1 MSVLTNG
8 FLFPFRQYNESEVLN
23 FFSLDGT
30 GNNGMLVAIQTG
42 VQDPTAMAGQYRTAA
57 PNGYAITNVGNYG
70 YGTPRKVRAATTSDN
85 KYNILGVT
93 LHTTALYDEN
103 GNLLVNQPY
112 DRTIERGYVQTGFA
126 VPILSRGVITVS
138 TANIVGTP
146 FPGHAATVG
155 STAGSFGVANPNS
168 QVALGTGSLVV
179 GKYLSFSGS
188 QNYNGVG
195 YAQIKLEL

>member
-8 FLFPFRQYNESEVLN
+8 FLFPFRQYNESDVLN
-23 FFSLDGT
+23 IWSLDGT

-42 VQDPTAMAGQYRTAA
+42 VQDPSNSAGQYANAA
-57 PNGYAITNVGNYG
+57 PNGYAITNVGNYR
-70 YGTPRKVRAATTSDN
+70 YGQPRKVRAATTTDT
-85 KYNILGVT
+85 KYNVIGVT

-112 DRTIERGYVQTGFA
+112 DRTIERGYVQTGWV
-126 VPILSRGVITVS
+126 VPILTRGVITVAS
-138 TANIVGTP
+138 TNINGTP
-146 FPGHAATVG
+146 FPGHAATIG
-155 STAGSFGVANPNS
+155 SNGQFGVANPNN
-168 QVALGTGSLVV
+168 QVSLGTGSAVV

-188 QNYNGVG
+188 QNFNGLG